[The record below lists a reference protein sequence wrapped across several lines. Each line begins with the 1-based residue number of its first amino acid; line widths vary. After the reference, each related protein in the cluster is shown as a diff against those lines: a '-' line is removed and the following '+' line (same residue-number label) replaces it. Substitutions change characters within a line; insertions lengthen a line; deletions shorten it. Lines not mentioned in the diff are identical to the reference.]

1 MLAAS
6 AHEPAPDR
14 VNSLYD
20 YIQFLPSRVAQ
31 GSRAKLVYPDGP
43 GICYIRN
50 DMGRSK
56 THYEAL
62 GVPKT
67 AGRDE
72 IRKAFRSKAK
82 KLHPDAGG
90 SADARLFH
98 EAQNAYEVLRDPAK
112 RKEYDRV
119 LASASYAS
127 TAGGTF
133 TDADRMLWELWEA
146 FFGPESEASPGEY
159 RHRTTEKRDAIR
171 YTVTVTPEE
180 AREGTRV
187 QLPHDSRRKVYADIP
202 AGSSEGVTI
211 TTEITDLFGSREIVV
226 TVRVRE
232 SVQQKS

>member
-1 MLAAS
+1 
-6 AHEPAPDR
+6 
-14 VNSLYD
+14 
-20 YIQFLPSRVAQ
+20 
-31 GSRAKLVYPDGP
+31 
-43 GICYIRN
+43 
-50 DMGRSK
+50 MGRSR

-72 IRKAFRSKAK
+72 IRRAFRTKAK
-82 KLHPDAGG
+82 ELHPDAGG

-112 RKEYDRV
+112 RREYDRL
-119 LASASYAS
+119 LASTSYAS
-127 TAGGTF
+127 TAGGAF
-133 TDADRMLWELWEA
+133 TDSDRILWELWEA
-146 FFGPESEASPGEY
+146 FFGPESHASPGEY

-180 AREGTRV
+180 ARSGTRV

-202 AGSSEGVTI
+202 PGSAEGTTVE
-211 TTEITDLFGSREIVV
+211 TEITDLFGSRTIVV

-232 SVQQKS
+232 SVHQKT